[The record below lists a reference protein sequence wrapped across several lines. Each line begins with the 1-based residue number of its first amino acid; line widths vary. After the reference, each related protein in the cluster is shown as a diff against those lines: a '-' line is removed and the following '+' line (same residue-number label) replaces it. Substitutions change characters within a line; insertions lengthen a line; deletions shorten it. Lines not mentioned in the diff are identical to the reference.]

1 MEELD
6 AILNDI
12 DTGVIK
18 KVKTVQETEN
28 TSVKTEA
35 IVSQKQMV
43 DVQEEFLI
51 NRDAEETKLTL
62 EYARRI
68 IALEME
74 VKAIKDDM
82 AAIKKEYKDDG
93 VSVGKV
99 NKAIRN
105 IKMAAKLNDLDATE
119 IEMIQTVLSADVD
132 IRTEIALLIKKAD

>member
-6 AILNDI
+6 VILNDI